1 MKFRENLHEQNRKF
15 ISLKRDISLF
25 SIKEACG
32 LFGIYGHKDAAQL
45 AYLGL
50 YSLQHRGQ
58 ESAGIV
64 TSDGKRVK
72 SIMGMGLTGDVFSA
86 DKLSSLLGNIAIG
99 HVRYSTTGSSII
111 ENAQPFIIKHAGH
124 MLAVA
129 HNGNLI
135 NSKQLKG
142 KLEAQ
147 GAIFQTSIDSE
158 LAVHLIFRS
167 SKKTIEDRIV
177 DALKHLH
184 GSYSFLFMTENEI
197 IAVRDPRGFKPLCIG
212 KLGKSYVVASETCAF
227 DIIQANYVREV
238 EPGEIVIINRRG
250 MRSIKPFQS
259 KKPSF
264 CIFEYIYFSR
274 PDSNIYGKSVY
285 VTRKNLGRQLAI
297 EHLVDADMV
306 TPIPDSGN
314 YAALGYAKE
323 SGIPFE
329 MGIMRNHYIGRTF
342 IQPVQE
348 IRDLSVKLKLN
359 PVRDVIKGKKI
370 VLVEDS
376 IVRGTTSTT
385 RIKALREAGAKEI
398 HMRVSCPPIK
408 NPCYYGI
415 DFPTKKELI
424 AASHSVHKIAQMIGV
439 DSLGYLSIPGMLK
452 AMLLPEDHFCT
463 ACFSGMY
470 PEKLK
475 TSFSKYDLEK

>member
-1 MKFRENLHEQNRKF
+1 
-15 ISLKRDISLF
+15 
-25 SIKEACG
+25 
-32 LFGIYGHKDAAQL
+32 
-45 AYLGL
+45 
-50 YSLQHRGQ
+50 
-58 ESAGIV
+58 
-64 TSDGKRVK
+64 
-72 SIMGMGLTGDVFSA
+72 
-86 DKLSSLLGNIAIG
+86 
-99 HVRYSTTGSSII
+99 
-111 ENAQPFIIKHAGH
+111 
-124 MLAVA
+124 
-129 HNGNLI
+129 
-135 NSKQLKG
+135 
-142 KLEAQ
+142 
-147 GAIFQTSIDSE
+147 
-158 LAVHLIFRS
+158 
-167 SKKTIEDRIV
+167 
-177 DALKHLH
+177 
-184 GSYSFLFMTENEI
+184 MTENEI

-238 EPGEIVIINRRG
+238 EPGEIVIFNRHG

-274 PDSNIYGKSVY
+274 PDSSIYGKSVY

-297 EHLVDADMV
+297 EHPVDADMV

-342 IQPVQE
+342 IQPIQE

-424 AASHSVHKIAQMIGV
+424 ASSHSVHKIAQMIGV

-475 TSFSKYDLEK
+475 TSFSKYDLEQ